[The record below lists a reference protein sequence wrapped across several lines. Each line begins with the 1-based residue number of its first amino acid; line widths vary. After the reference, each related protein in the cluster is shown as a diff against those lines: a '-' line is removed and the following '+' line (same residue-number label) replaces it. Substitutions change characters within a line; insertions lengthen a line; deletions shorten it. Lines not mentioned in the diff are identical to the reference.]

1 MMWKRAALLS
11 LAGLAAGMLIGV
23 CIMLARDMTLQE
35 ALPGILAGGIY
46 SAAAMGSTI
55 VYGIEKW
62 SIARA
67 TVTHFLFVFLLYAL
81 LAVFLGWFRPGDPV
95 FWIVLAA
102 MAAVYVLIWLLQYLS
117 YRRKIQEMNDS
128 LKKWKAGE
136 KAE

>member
-1 MMWKRAALLS
+1 MMWKRATLLS

-23 CIMLARDMTLQE
+23 CIMLAKSLTLQE

-46 SAAAMGSTI
+46 SAVALGSTV

-81 LAVFLGWFRPGDPV
+81 LALSLGWFRGSDPA

-102 MAAVYVLIWLLQYLS
+102 MAVGYVLIWLLQYLS
-117 YRRKIQEMNDS
+117 YRRKVEEMNDS

-136 KAE
+136 KAK